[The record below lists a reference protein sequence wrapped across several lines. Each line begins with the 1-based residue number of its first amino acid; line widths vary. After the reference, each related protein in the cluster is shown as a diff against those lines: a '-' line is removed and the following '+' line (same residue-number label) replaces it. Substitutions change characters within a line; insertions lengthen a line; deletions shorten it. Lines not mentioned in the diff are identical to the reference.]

1 MLMNITKNNCNYL
14 KFSTL
19 DHCGFSWIH
28 LENWLILSVRLSL
41 GVQPR
46 VFRRSPEMAYLRSCP
61 GLELWKST
69 RLYLSC
75 LSSEEAIILASCRL
89 SSSCSPTRLNLGHIA
104 PPKSPSCL

>member
-1 MLMNITKNNCNYL
+1 MLLNIESLQFIYL

-46 VFRRSPEMAYLRSCP
+46 VFRRSPEMAYLNCTDTDSIRFI
-61 GLELWKST
+61 GIQ
-69 RLYLSC
+69 SC
-75 LSSEEAIILASCRL
+75 LKQGIVIE
-89 SSSCSPTRLNLGHIA
+89 
-104 PPKSPSCL
+104 